1 MSLCDT
7 GLRGY
12 RVTQSLYMVRLGC
25 YTVYNVVTVVQLVY
39 GTSSEVVK
47 GSSYNVY
54 LLYST
59 VPIFTVQSGLIC

>member
-1 MSLCDT
+1 
-7 GLRGY
+7 
-12 RVTQSLYMVRLGC
+12 MVRLGC

-47 GSSYNVY
+47 GSSNNVY

>member
-1 MSLCDT
+1 
-7 GLRGY
+7 
-12 RVTQSLYMVRLGC
+12 MVRLGC

-47 GSSYNVY
+47 GSSNNVY
-54 LLYST
+54 LLYSTT